1 MSEQKTHHADKTSRA
16 PKTGAPRTA
25 PTMASMA
32 AAIHAAKVRASEKN
46 AGKNAEK
53 STEKPAGKNT
63 EKSTEKNAV
72 KNGAPKKG
80 AQKNNVD
87 RKNSSNASRSN
98 RRGGGTGRAHKQGNS
113 KGNQQGGNKGNQQQN
128 HPAPRRYEPFIP
140 EVITYPEELPVSER
154 RDDIMNAIR
163 DNQVV
168 IIAGETGSGKT
179 TQIPKMCL
187 ELGLGEKGLI
197 GHTQPRRL
205 AARSVAERIAE
216 ELGQKIGETVGYQ
229 VRFTSEVGEHSAI
242 KLMTDGILLAEIQ
255 NDKLLRRYST
265 LIIDEA
271 HERSLNIDFI
281 LGYLKRILP
290 QRPDLKVIITS
301 ATIDPERFAR
311 HFSPSYVP
319 GQGIV
324 DENLSDEERE
334 IAEAILPD
342 DAPPIIEVSGRTY
355 PVEIRYRPLEGDE
368 LYLDDEEVDEDR
380 DPTDAILDAIKEL
393 SKEAPGDILIFF
405 SGEREIRDAKDAI
418 EAMVAKSPRLN
429 YEVLPLYAR
438 LSLAEQ
444 HRVFSPGSR
453 PRIVL
458 ATNVAETSL
467 TVPGIK
473 YVIDTGTARISRY
486 SARTKVQRLPIERI
500 SQASANQRSGRCG
513 RVSDGIAIRL
523 YSEEDF
529 NSRPEFTDP
538 EILRTNLAAVI
549 LQMIAIGVVRE
560 PGDISRFP
568 FVQPPA
574 SRAINDG
581 VNLLRELGALTERT
595 RRKGRGGNNSATLTA
610 IGRAMAAFPVDPRLA
625 RMIIEGGRRGCAK
638 EMMVLAAALTIQDPR
653 ERPADV
659 RAEADAMHARFVDDT
674 SDFSSFLLL
683 WDYINEQQAALSSSQ
698 LRKMCHRE
706 FINYLRIREWQDLF
720 AQLRE
725 MGRTAN
731 IHASG
736 GRDINA
742 SAHEVDIH
750 KSLLTGLL
758 SHVGVKEEREKDSKG
773 RTRGPREYLGARG
786 TKFAIFPG
794 SGLFKKGPDWVLSAE
809 LVETSRLWARTNAA
823 IEPQWIEEVGKHLIS
838 VQYSEPHWSLSSGA
852 AVAYA
857 KGTLFGLTI
866 YADRPV
872 QYARVDAAAAR
883 ELFIQSALVEGQWHT
898 QHKFYLRNQRALAEV
913 EELEARLRRRD
924 LRVDDSVLFAFYD
937 ARIPAHVTD
946 VRAFDKWWKQARL
959 EDDNFL
965 DFNPE
970 KLINEEAADYDD
982 SQFPR
987 QWVQRTDSGELTL
1000 DLRYEYAP
1008 TAGVG
1013 GARTEAAKRDGVA
1026 VQVPILFLNQLSPE
1040 PFRWQIPGLRHEL
1053 VTALIKSLPK
1063 AIRRNFVPAPDV
1075 ARAACAA
1082 LEEDYSPATDELIP
1096 SLALVLRRLRGVV
1109 VEPEAFNWDA
1119 VPEHLKMGF
1128 QVRNARN
1135 KILGEGKDLRALQQ
1149 QLHKEIRSALA
1160 DSLGASDEA
1169 MAKMVALAQGGSGN
1183 SGGSGNASG
1192 PARPGSAKGA
1202 KSPAKGTQAE
1212 TGASGGVREVTGL
1225 TAFPADLFPNGEIPR
1240 KVQRVIATQ
1249 AVNGYPAL
1257 VDEGSSVGLRIFPTE
1272 AEQLHAQRRGIIRL
1286 LQLQVPS
1293 PVRYVSEHLS
1303 HKEKIVFT
1311 QNPHG
1316 SIDEL
1321 IRDCTVAALDHLVPH
1336 TPIFTHAE
1344 YSELYEHVRAE
1355 LIETVFDVT
1364 KLVAEI
1370 LSEATALKKAIKKAT
1385 SLTTM
1390 HAVSDVKAQ
1399 MENLVYPGFV
1409 AQTGYN
1415 QLVHLPRYLK
1425 AAQVRLTKLGPN
1437 LHRDNQL
1444 MLTVQDLEDSYDNA
1458 VKSLPAG
1465 TIVPD
1470 ALRRVNWMIEEL
1482 RVSFFA
1488 QELGTAYT
1496 VSEKRIAKAQR
1507 EALDA
1512 IKR

>member
-1 MSEQKTHHADKTSRA
+1 MSEQKSTKKHADTS
-16 PKTGAPRTA
+16 KAPRTA

-32 AAIHAAKVRASEKN
+32 AAIHAAKVRSSEKTGEKTG
-46 AGKNAEK
+46 AKTAE
-53 STEKPAGKNT
+53 S
-63 EKSTEKNAV
+63 NAV

-80 AQKNNVD
+80 AQKNGTQKNNAD
-87 RKNSSNASRSN
+87 RKNSSHGASERNSNASRSN
-98 RRGGGTGRAHKQGNS
+98 RRGGGNNRARKQ
-113 KGNQQGGNKGNQQQN
+113 GNQQGGNQQN
-128 HPAPRRYEPFIP
+128 RPAPRRYEPLIP

-154 RDDIMNAIR
+154 REDIMNAIR

-187 ELGLGEKGLI
+187 DLGLGAKGLI

-319 GQGIV
+319 GKGIV
-324 DENLSDEERE
+324 DENLSAEERK

-355 PVEIRYRPLEGDE
+355 PVEIRYRPLDE
-368 LYLDDEEVDEDR
+368 EDYLSDDEIEDDH
-380 DPTDAILDAIKEL
+380 DPTDGILDAIKEL

-444 HRVFSPGSR
+444 HRVFSPGSH

-581 VNLLRELGALTERT
+581 VNLLRELGALTERP
-595 RRKGRGGNNSATLTA
+595 RAPRKGRGNSATLTA

-625 RMIIEGGRRGCAK
+625 RMIIEGGRRNCAK

-659 RAEADAMHARFVDDT
+659 RAEADAMHARFIDDT

-706 FINYLRIREWQDLF
+706 YINYLRIREWQDLF

-742 SAHEVDIH
+742 SAHEIDIH
-750 KSLLTGLL
+750 KSLLSGLL

-773 RTRGPREYLGARG
+773 RNRGPREYLGARG

-794 SGLFKKGPDWVLSAE
+794 SGLFKKSPDWVLSAE
-809 LVETSRLWARTNAA
+809 LVETSRLWARTNAS
-823 IEPQWIEEVGKHLIS
+823 IDPQWIEEIGKHLIS

-872 QYARVDAAAAR
+872 QYARVDAATAR

-946 VRAFDKWWKQARL
+946 VRSFDKWWKQARL

-1008 TAGVG
+1008 TAGIG
-1013 GARTEAAKRDGVA
+1013 GARTDAAKRDGVA

-1160 DSLGASDEA
+1160 DSLGASDDT
-1169 MAKMVALAQGGSGN
+1169 MAKMVALAQGGTGN
-1183 SGGSGNASG
+1183 SGSSAAST
-1192 PARPGSAKGA
+1192 KNGA
-1202 KSPAKGTQAE
+1202 KNAQGGTAQTAQP
-1212 TGASGGVREVTGL
+1212 TDAHGSQVREISGL
-1225 TAFPADLFPNGEIPR
+1225 TEFPADLFPNGEIPR
-1240 KVQRVIATQ
+1240 KVQRIIATQ

-1336 TPIFTHAE
+1336 TPIFTYAE

-1409 AQTGYN
+1409 AQTGYD

>member
-1 MSEQKTHHADKTSRA
+1 MSEQKSTKKHTDTSTS
-16 PKTGAPRTA
+16 KAPRIA

-32 AAIHAAKVRASEKN
+32 AAIHAAKIRSSEKTAEKA
-46 AGKNAEK
+46 AGKTADK
-53 STEKPAGKNT
+53 TTEN
-63 EKSTEKNAV
+63 NAV
-72 KNGAPKKG
+72 KNGA
-80 AQKNNVD
+80 QKSNAD
-87 RKNSSNASRSN
+87 RKNSSRSASERNSNTSRSN
-98 RRGGGTGRAHKQGNS
+98 RRGGGNNRTRKQG
-113 KGNQQGGNKGNQQQN
+113 GAQGDNKGNQQK
-128 HPAPRRYEPFIP
+128 HPAPRRYEPLIP

-154 RDDIMNAIR
+154 REDIMNAIH

-187 ELGLGEKGLI
+187 DLGLGAKGLI

-281 LGYLKRILP
+281 LGYIKRILP

-319 GQGIV
+319 GKGIV
-324 DENLSDEERE
+324 DENLSAEERE

-355 PVEIRYRPLEGDE
+355 PVEIRYRPLDE
-368 LYLDDEEVDEDR
+368 EDYLGDDEIEDDH
-380 DPTDAILDAIKEL
+380 DPTDGVLDAIKEL

-574 SRAINDG
+574 SRSINDG
-581 VNLLRELGALTERT
+581 VNLLRELGALAERP
-595 RRKGRGGNNSATLTA
+595 RAPRKGRGKSATLTA

-625 RMIIEGGRRGCAK
+625 RMIIEGSRRNCAK

-706 FINYLRIREWQDLF
+706 YINYLRIREWQDLF

-773 RTRGPREYLGARG
+773 RNRGPREYLGARG

-794 SGLFKKGPDWVLSAE
+794 SGLFKKSPDWVLSAE
-809 LVETSRLWARTNAA
+809 LVETSRLWARTNAS
-823 IEPQWIEEVGKHLIS
+823 IDPQWIEEIGKHLIS

-959 EDDNFL
+959 EDDNYL

-1008 TAGVG
+1008 TAGIG
-1013 GARTEAAKRDGVA
+1013 GARTDAAKRDGVA

-1149 QLHKEIRSALA
+1149 QLHKEIRGALA
-1160 DSLGASDEA
+1160 DSLGASDDT
-1169 MAKMVALAQGGSGN
+1169 MAKMVALAQGGSG
-1183 SGGSGNASG
+1183 GSGTSAAS
-1192 PARPGSAKGA
+1192 AKKGA
-1202 KSPAKGTQAE
+1202 KNAQGSTTAQAADAH
-1212 TGASGGVREVTGL
+1212 GSQVREISGL
-1225 TAFPADLFPNGEIPR
+1225 TEFPADLFPNGEIPR
-1240 KVQRVIATQ
+1240 KVQRIIATQ

-1257 VDEGSSVGLRIFPTE
+1257 VDEETSVGLRIFPTE

-1370 LSEATALKKAIKKAT
+1370 LSETTALKKAIKKAT

-1409 AQTGYN
+1409 AKTGYD
-1415 QLVHLPRYLK
+1415 QLVHIPRYLK

-1512 IKR
+1512 IKH